1 MYEKTLTAPTAPCR
15 GSERKS
21 NNSNCS
27 TSKCSTDLSHLAST
41 SEGSEVLLETEE
53 AAPEGFLGRRR
64 RPRLGGADPS
74 PVTGVPPESTPW
86 PEPFCRSERKT

>member
-1 MYEKTLTAPTAPCR
+1 MDYTDDAR
-15 GSERKS
+15 GSEKKS
-21 NNSNCS
+21 DN
-27 TSKCSTDLSHLAST
+27 SKCSTDRSHLAST

-74 PVTGVPPESTPW
+74 PVTGVPAASTP
-86 PEPFCRSERKT
+86 